1 MHTPLTVREHLAHV
15 EARLEVIEG
24 MLGLSP
30 AAAPVLRTGSRLR
43 SNGAAPQMD
52 TALEAPLQALAETAS
67 PSFAVPIAAPPTTP
81 AIQPPEPPRPAT
93 RPTRPVPPPLPFAT
107 ASPGE
112 SSPPAGAPAAP
123 SLAPVNRPLSDIS
136 GRSLERLI
144 GGRVFGA
151 IGAIVVVVGIGLFL
165 KYGVDQGWFAMGPRW
180 KCLLGAAFGA
190 GLLAAGETAR
200 RKVNALASAGLSAAG
215 IGALYASAWAAR
227 ARFGLVGDEAAF
239 ALLAGVTALGIA
251 IALRARLLSVAVLSI
266 VGAYLA
272 PFVVQ
277 AETPSPLVLP
287 VYSMALLTLGLVLST
302 WRAQPFRPLRSIT
315 WWGTVVVGTLWTLMN
330 AREHPLIGGGFYLSV
345 WAAVHAE
352 LFLSARRDEGRIFA
366 PEDEDQP
373 SRAARPAGPGY
384 RAVVTSFAT
393 TVWSVGLGTIV
404 MRAPLAP
411 VSDWF
416 VTAGAFV
423 ASICVGLVL
432 AGNLRLIRDVPR
444 TTAQRLGAGLL
455 MQAGAL
461 LIATMALGLEGQT
474 EVAAWLAMG
483 VAAVVTGRWLR
494 ARALDS
500 YGLLVLGIGSVRLA
514 VFDSWAGA
522 AAPAATSGGFV
533 LSWWMLLMAC
543 AAAAWIGSAV
553 LMLIGAR
560 DSWRR
565 VSVAATAM
573 GVAML
578 FASLLHEQA
587 DPMWLAW
594 AWLVM
599 SVGVGLASMAERRL
613 QLEWLGAG
621 GLVAT
626 AIAWLAAYPASP
638 ESIVGGFAMGM
649 AMWAVAMAGVR
660 WLKARS
666 PMASRALAVYAFVV
680 LSAACLRLIWIGP
693 VGAPVQAAGLML
705 TVWTPLM
712 VIGAAAWLVS
722 SRVMLSYL
730 DRDLDWLA
738 TGAAAVAV
746 GLVFGSL
753 THQDASASS
762 LAWTWLALAVA
773 TALAGALLPR
783 LRLEW
788 IGLAGLLPATTAWAV
803 AYPLPAWADQTGL
816 VHPGFV
822 FGAALIGACVGL
834 TRWAARRAG
843 NDGVRRLAPAIGA
856 GVGVAL
862 LLLITSMEVMRG
874 AQLLTDDE
882 MVRAS
887 ALSIWWGLFGVAMI
901 AAGFLRRV
909 ALCRHTGLVLIL
921 AATGKAVLVDFADVP
936 DLWRIA
942 SFVGLGLLMLG
953 VAVAYFRLAA
963 AIGEGRRLEA

>member
-1 MHTPLTVREHLAHV
+1 
-15 EARLEVIEG
+15 
-24 MLGLSP
+24 
-30 AAAPVLRTGSRLR
+30 
-43 SNGAAPQMD
+43 
-52 TALEAPLQALAETAS
+52 
-67 PSFAVPIAAPPTTP
+67 
-81 AIQPPEPPRPAT
+81 
-93 RPTRPVPPPLPFAT
+93 
-107 ASPGE
+107 
-112 SSPPAGAPAAP
+112 
-123 SLAPVNRPLSDIS
+123 
-136 GRSLERLI
+136 
-144 GGRVFGA
+144 
-151 IGAIVVVVGIGLFL
+151 
-165 KYGVDQGWFAMGPRW
+165 
-180 KCLLGAAFGA
+180 
-190 GLLAAGETAR
+190 
-200 RKVNALASAGLSAAG
+200 VNALASAGLSAAG
-215 IGALYASAWAAR
+215 IGAMYASAWAAR

-239 ALLAGVTALGIA
+239 VLLAGTTALGVV

-277 AETPSPLVLP
+277 AEAPSPLVLP
-287 VYSMALLTLGLVLST
+287 VYAMALLALGLVLST
-302 WRAQPFRPLRSIT
+302 WRADPFRPLRSIA
-315 WWGTVVVGTLWTLMN
+315 WWGTAIVGTLWTLMN
-330 AREHPLIGGGFYLSV
+330 AREHPVIGGGLYLAF

-352 LFLSARRDEGRIFA
+352 LFLSARRDEGRIF
-366 PEDEDQP
+366 PTEDEDREP
-373 SRAARPAGPGY
+373 VVTPGWRGY
-384 RAVVTSFAT
+384 RPVVTSFGT

-461 LIATMALGLEGQT
+461 LIATVALALEGQT
-474 EVAAWLAMG
+474 EAAAWLAMG
-483 VAAVVTGRWLR
+483 VAAVVSGRWLR
-494 ARALDS
+494 ARALDG
-500 YGLLVLGIGSVRLA
+500 YGLLVLGIGSARL
-514 VFDSWAGA
+514 VLFDSWAGA
-522 AAPAATSGGFV
+522 ATPAATSGGFV
-533 LSWWMLLMAC
+533 LSWWVLLMAC

-560 DSWRR
+560 DGWRR
-565 VSVAATAM
+565 VSIAATAI

-578 FASLLHEQA
+578 FASILHEQA
-587 DPMWLAW
+587 EPVWLAW

-599 SVGVGLASMAERRL
+599 SVLAGLASLAENRL
-613 QLEWLGAG
+613 RFEWIGAA

-626 AIAWLAAYPASP
+626 AAAWLVAYPASP
-638 ESIVGGFAMGM
+638 ESMIGGFAMGM
-649 AMWAVAMAGVR
+649 ALWGVAMAGVR
-660 WLKARS
+660 WLRTGS
-666 PMASRALAVYAFVV
+666 PAASKALAVYAFVV

-693 VGAPVQAAGLML
+693 VGEPVQAAGLML

-722 SRVMLSYL
+722 SRVLLSYL

-738 TGAAAVAV
+738 TGAAAVGV

-753 THQDASASS
+753 AHQDASAAS
-762 LAWTWLALAVA
+762 LAWTWLALAVG

-788 IGLAGLLPATTAWAV
+788 IGLAGLFPAATAWVV
-803 AYPLPAWADQTGL
+803 AYPLPAWADQAGL
-816 VHPGFV
+816 VHPGFA
-822 FGAALIGACVGL
+822 FGMALIGACVGL

-843 NDGVRRLAPAIGA
+843 SAEVRRYTPAVGA
-856 GVGVAL
+856 GIGVAL

-874 AQLLTDDE
+874 AQILTDDE
-882 MVRAS
+882 MARAS

-921 AATGKAVLVDFADVP
+921 VATGKAVLVDFADVP

-942 SFVGLGLLMLG
+942 SFVGLGLLMLA